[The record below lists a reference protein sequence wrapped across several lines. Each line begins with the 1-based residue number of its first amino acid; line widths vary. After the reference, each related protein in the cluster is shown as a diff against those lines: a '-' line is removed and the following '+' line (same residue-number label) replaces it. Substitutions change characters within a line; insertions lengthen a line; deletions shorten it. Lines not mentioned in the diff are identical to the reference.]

1 MLVIIYYKK
10 QKFSIMKKVIL
21 SVFSLILLTNLSAQ
35 KYFSKDAKINFS
47 ATSSL
52 EKIEA
57 NNNKGTL
64 VIDAASSKLEAAVLV
79 KGFHFEKALMEEHF
93 NENYMESGKF
103 SKATFAG
110 EITDMKTVNMAKDGD
125 YKVNVKGK
133 LTMHGVTKDITTTAT
148 ITVKGGAVTGGKTS
162 FKVLVGDYGI
172 AIPGA
177 VKDKIA
183 KEAKIDVEA
192 NLQKMK

>member
-1 MLVIIYYKK
+1 
-10 QKFSIMKKVIL
+10 MKKGIL
-21 SVFSLILLTNLSAQ
+21 SLFSLVLLTNLSAQ
-35 KYFSKDAKINFS
+35 KYFSKDAKVFFS
-47 ATSSL
+47 ATSSM

-57 NNNKGTL
+57 TNNKGTL
-64 VIDAASSKLEAAVLV
+64 VLDAASNKLEAAILV

-93 NENYMESGKF
+93 NENYLESGKF

-133 LTMHGVTKDITTTAT
+133 MTMHGVTKNVAT
-148 ITVKGGAVTGGKTS
+148 IATISIKGGAIVKSKTS
-162 FKVLVGDYGI
+162 FKLLVADYGI

-183 KEAKIDVEA
+183 KEVKIDVEA
-192 NLQKMK
+192 NLQKLK

>member
-1 MLVIIYYKK
+1 
-10 QKFSIMKKVIL
+10 MKKVIL
-21 SVFSLILLTNLSAQ
+21 SVFSLVVLSNLSAQ
-35 KYFSKDAKINFS
+35 KFFSKDAKVYFS
-47 ATSSL
+47 ATSSM

-57 NNNKGTL
+57 TNNKGTL

-103 SKATFAG
+103 AKATFAG

-133 LTMHGVTKDITTTAT
+133 MTMHGVTKDVTTTAT
-148 ITVKGGAVTGGKTS
+148 ISVKGGAIAAGKTS
-162 FKVLVGDYGI
+162 FKILVSDY
-172 AIPGA
+172 AIPIPSV

-192 NLQKMK
+192 ILQKMK

>member
-1 MLVIIYYKK
+1 
-10 QKFSIMKKVIL
+10 MKKIVL
-21 SVFSLILLTNLSAQ
+21 SLFSLALLTNLSAQ
-35 KYFSKDAKINFS
+35 KFFSKDAKVYFS
-47 ATSSL
+47 ATSSM

-57 NNNKGTL
+57 TNTKGTL
-64 VIDAASSKLEAAVLV
+64 VLDATSNKLEAAILV

-93 NENYMESGKF
+93 NENYLESGKF

-125 YKVNVKGK
+125 YKVTVKGK
-133 LTMHGVTKDITTTAT
+133 MTMHGVTKDLTTTAT
-148 ITVKGGAVTGGKTS
+148 ISVKGGAIVNSKTS
-162 FKVLVGDYGI
+162 FKVLMADYGV

-183 KEAKIDVEA
+183 KEAQIDVEA
-192 NLQKMK
+192 KLLKL

>member
-1 MLVIIYYKK
+1 
-10 QKFSIMKKVIL
+10 MKNVIL
-21 SVFSLILLTNLSAQ
+21 SVFSLVLVSNLSAQ
-35 KYFSKDAKINFS
+35 KYFSKDTKVYFS
-47 ATSSL
+47 ASSSM

-57 NNNKGTL
+57 TNNKGTL
-64 VIDAASSKLEAAVLV
+64 VIDGASNKLEAAVLV

-133 LTMHGVTKDITTTAT
+133 LTLHGVTKDVTTTST
-148 ITVKGGAVTGGKTS
+148 LSVKSGAISKGKTS
-162 FKVLVGDYGI
+162 FNILVGDYGI

>member
-1 MLVIIYYKK
+1 
-10 QKFSIMKKVIL
+10 MKKAIL
-21 SVFSLILLTNLSAQ
+21 SVFSLLVLTNLSAQ
-35 KYFSKDAKINFS
+35 KYFSKDAKVYFS
-47 ATSSL
+47 ATSSM

-57 NNNKGTL
+57 TNNKGTL
-64 VIDAASSKLEAAVLV
+64 VIDAASSKLEAAILV

-103 SKATFAG
+103 SKASFAG
-110 EITDMKTVNMAKDGD
+110 DITDMKIVIMTKDGD

-133 LTMHGVTKDITTTAT
+133 LTMHGVTKDVATTAT
-148 ITVKGGAVTGGKTS
+148 LTVKGGAIAMGKTS
-162 FKVLVGDYGI
+162 FKVLMADYAI

-183 KEAKIDVEA
+183 KEAKIDVDA
-192 NLQKMK
+192 TLQKMK

>member
-1 MLVIIYYKK
+1 
-10 QKFSIMKKVIL
+10 MKKVIL
-21 SVFSLILLTNLSAQ
+21 SVFSLVLLTNLSAQ
-35 KYFSKDAKINFS
+35 KYFSKDAKIYFS
-47 ATSSL
+47 ASSSM

-57 NNNKGTL
+57 TNNKGTL

-110 EITDMKTVNMAKDGD
+110 DITDMKTVNMSKDGD

-133 LTMHGVTKDITTTAT
+133 MTMHGVTKDVATTAT
-148 ITVKGGAVTGGKTS
+148 LTVKGGAVVKGKTS
-162 FKVLVGDYGI
+162 FSIMVGDYGI

-183 KEAKIDVEA
+183 KEAKIDVDA
-192 NLQKMK
+192 TLQKMK

>member
-1 MLVIIYYKK
+1 
-10 QKFSIMKKVIL
+10 MKKVIL
-21 SVFSLILLTNLSAQ
+21 SLFSLVLLTNLSAQ

-47 ATSSL
+47 ATSSM

-57 NNNKGTL
+57 TNNKGTL
-64 VIDAASSKLEAAVLV
+64 VIDAASSKLEAAILV

-110 EITDMKTVNMAKDGD
+110 DITDLKAVNMAKDGD

-148 ITVKGGAVTGGKTS
+148 ITVKGGAVAAGKTS

-192 NLQKMK
+192 SLQKMK